1 MRSARLEMAL
11 HSGALVLPEAG
22 VIAVWRPRTGDLLDS
37 LPKERVLVVTGFR
50 PDHDHFAAQGYQTA
64 TAAPGP
70 VAMAIVC
77 VPRARADAHALV
89 AEAARALAPGGV
101 IVLDGQKTDGIDTLI
116 KECRGLGLRLGEVL
130 AKAHGKLVVLQPG
143 PALEA
148 WTGGPR
154 QIEGGW
160 ITRPGVFSA
169 DAPDRGSALLAASL
183 PEKLPARMADLGAG
197 WGYLSRAI
205 LARDGVQSLN
215 VLEAEAAALDCA
227 RANVTDPRAAF
238 HWVDVTRH
246 TPARPWQG
254 VVMNPPFHT
263 TRAADPGLGLAFLRA
278 AHRGL
283 APAGVLWL
291 VANRHLPYDAVLAS
305 LFRTVE
311 TIGGDAAF
319 RLLRASHPAKP
330 RSDQA

>member
-11 HSGALVLPEAG
+11 ESGAVVLPAAG
-22 VIAVWRPRTGDLLDS
+22 VIAVYRPRAGDLLGS
-37 LPKERVLVVTGFR
+37 LPKERVQVVTGFR
-50 PDHDHFAAQGYQTA
+50 PDHEHFAAQGYETGI
-64 TAAPGP
+64 AAPAP

-77 VPRARADAHALV
+77 APRAKAEAQALV

-101 IVLDGQKTDGIDTLI
+101 IVLDGQKTDGIDSLI
-116 KECRGLGLRLGEVL
+116 KDCKGLGLRLGEVL
-130 AKAHGKLVVLQPG
+130 AKAHGKLVVLHPG
-143 PALEA
+143 PALEGWKSGA
-148 WTGGPR
+148 R
-154 QIEGGW
+154 QVAGGW

-169 DAPDRGSALLAASL
+169 DGPDRGSALLAAAL

-197 WGYLSRAI
+197 WGYLSRAV
-205 LARDGVQSLN
+205 LAREGVQSLD
-215 VLEAEAAALDCA
+215 VLEAEANALDCA
-227 RANVTDPRAAF
+227 RANLPDPRAAF

-246 TPARPWQG
+246 TPARLWQG

-263 TRAADPGLGLAFLRA
+263 TRSADPGLGTAFLRA

-283 APAGVLWL
+283 QPGGVLWL
-291 VANRHLPYDAVLAS
+291 VANRHLPYDAVLAG

-319 RLLRASHPAKP
+319 RLVRASHPAKAA
-330 RSDQA
+330 S